1 MQIRNVFLTFS
12 LVIILA
18 VAIGALVMR
27 TNPDI
32 QDTPLTVTQES
43 PLQDGGLLLSGRC
56 ARCHTVELIK
66 QSKQTRA
73 EWENTLAKMQKMG
86 AALNADEKTVLVD
99 YLTGIDQP

>member
-18 VAIGALVMR
+18 VASGALVMR

-43 PLQDGGLLLSGRC
+43 PLQDGGSLLSSRC

-66 QSKQTRA
+66 QISQTRA
-73 EWENTLAKMQKMG
+73 EWENTLTQMEKMG
-86 AALNADEKTVLVD
+86 AALNDDEKIVLID
-99 YLTGIDQP
+99 YLTGIDKP